1 MPNFTVYH
9 STTNFPNSNRKYM
22 IFMLQCVLLM
32 KKGGDSVKRDG
43 FQLTKWIPICLIA
56 IILMLIYKTID
67 NIEQITSAIGHFL
80 VVLSP
85 LLYGI
90 LFTYFLMIP
99 HRALENLLKK
109 SKVEFISK
117 RARGFT
123 TVIVFLVLI
132 LIIALII
139 SFVLP
144 IIISNVASLVN
155 SIPGYINTVLEYFDN
170 LPADSIWI
178 NLNIADNIQTYAV
191 NLLNTI
197 VNSDGIGQVAQGI
210 MGAVSGVF
218 SVIMGLVISLYI
230 LLDRER
236 ISIFFKR
243 LNKALFK
250 REDRVNRVE
259 KYLSQINKVL
269 FTFIASK
276 GLDSIINFV
285 VATTILL
292 IFGVPYALL
301 LGLIAGVFNFIPYLG
316 SIISAFIISI
326 IALITADLN
335 TAVYVMIALLIF
347 HQMDGNYIEPR
358 IMKSSLKISPIL
370 VIIAVVIGGA
380 YMGIVGMFLAVPITV
395 IIKQLLLEYI
405 THTETEKAAVSDII
419 DIDVDEPDD
428 TVEKIQ
434 DAVDELDIRVDDDV

>member
-1 MPNFTVYH
+1 
-9 STTNFPNSNRKYM
+9 
-22 IFMLQCVLLM
+22 M